1 MVRPI
6 SRRCERKGD
15 LMREVDLVG
24 VGFGPSNISVA
35 IAGLELQ
42 PGLRVE
48 FHDAKSSFAWHPDL
62 MFPEAEMQV
71 SFLKDLVSMR
81 NPRSAFSFLEYLRAK
96 GRLPDFIN
104 LRTFY
109 PSRTEFND
117 YYAWVADQFSDRVR
131 WGSRVVGI
139 VAAAGGRLDVTTRDE
154 TTGLEQTVRTKNLVV
169 ADGGTPYLPEGT
181 ATGDRLF
188 HASES
193 KRRLEQQF
201 PDRLAPYRF
210 NIVGAGQTTADLFVF
225 LSSQYPEASITVSLR
240 GFAMRPEDDTHFVN
254 ELFSPEMPDWF
265 YSTSAEARAL
275 VLRDYASAAHSGASY
290 DLIPRIY
297 RTQYEARVVG
307 SDRYRFDRLVQYVG
321 GASTPEHAEVR
332 YRSVE
337 DGAERSERYDAVILA
352 TGYRYPTPLPLLQGA
367 ADLFET
373 DDAGRYQL
381 NRDYSVQTTDL
392 NGPKVFL
399 QGYAEAT
406 HGFSEVLLSLMPHRA
421 AEIIESATEASA
433 SLGLPEPVA

>member
-1 MVRPI
+1 
-6 SRRCERKGD
+6 
-15 LMREVDLVG
+15 MREVDLVG

-35 IAGLELQ
+35 IAGVEMR
-42 PGLRVE
+42 PNLRME
-48 FHDAKSSFAWHPDL
+48 FHDAKPSFAWHPDL

-81 NPRSAFSFLEYLRAK
+81 NPRSEFSFLEYLRVH
-96 GRLPDFIN
+96 GRLHEFIN

-117 YYAWVADQFSDRVR
+117 YYGWAAAQLEDRVT
-131 WGSRVVGI
+131 WGSRVVD
-139 VAAAGGRLDVTTRDE
+139 VAEVNGRSLDVTLADV
-154 TTGLEQTVRTKNLVV
+154 TGGQLQTVRTRNLVV
-169 ADGGTPYLPEGT
+169 ADGGTPFVPEGT
-181 ATGDRLF
+181 ILGKRLF

-193 KRRLEQQF
+193 KRRLEEQF

-225 LSSQYPEASITVSLR
+225 LSGQYPEASITVSLR

-265 YSTSAEARAL
+265 YSTSTEARER
-275 VLRDYASAAHSGASY
+275 VLREYASAAHSGASY

-297 RTQYEARVVG
+297 RTRYEARVAG
-307 SDRYRFDRLVQYVG
+307 SDRYRFNRLVEYVG
-321 GASTPEHAEVR
+321 GASRDDLAEVR

-337 DGAERSERYDAVILA
+337 DGSETTERYDVVILA
-352 TGYRYPTPLPLLQGA
+352 TGYRYPTPLPLL
-367 ADLFET
+367 
-373 DDAGRYQL
+373 AGLAGHFRVDTKERYL
-381 NRDYSVQTTDL
+381 INRDYSVRTIDAD
-392 NGPKVFL
+392 GPKVFL

-421 AEIIESATEASA
+421 AEIVESVATAAASA
-433 SLGLPEPVA
+433 CLAEPAALT